1 MGKRNKNRKDDT
13 SSEKKDEVTVVT
25 KTSEEITVNK
35 VKGSKKKNKV
45 NEDNKTGTA
54 KRIKYNDAETP
65 KKIKFGEDGN
75 PEQISSN
82 SSHKIENK
90 DKSYLNVEEQQVN
103 DDEIDQFCD
112 EIDEQD
118 NKQYENWILLLEE
131 KLDNTGDRV
140 KNKNKTKNKSI
151 V

>member
-45 NEDNKTGTA
+45 NEDNKT
-54 KRIKYNDAETP
+54 ETP